1 MTSMPPPGGDASSDG
16 SWSYRASG
24 LQKRASRKPTSV
36 VPAAPPAASPPTPPS
51 NGAGLEPLSKRLL
64 EVAAGLSVL
73 LILIAVVAWL
83 HGSDEASFNPI
94 AQAAARTQQQ
104 PGSRIA
110 LSGTYSLPTGQTM
123 AMHGYGVYNGG
134 TGHSRSVIEVA
145 VPGPVGSIRMEGV
158 GDMKLIYMRSK
169 LISAGIP
176 PGDRWL
182 AIQPGLG
189 GAGQTAIANNTGSE
203 GQLEMLRA
211 TGGDVENLGEA
222 EVRGVTT
229 TRYAGTLDLSRYAGH
244 LADEGKGTAAHEYEQ
259 LAKAMPAPIPV
270 EAWLDDAG
278 LVRQMRM
285 VMPIPSENGDPEVK
299 MDMTMAFFDFGAA
312 PKIDLPDRGEVFD
325 ATPLSRAR
333 LHLLDGSAIGV
344 PAAIGD
350 GPPLSQAAFHRRA
363 TRICKEPDA
372 AVANLKKIGEPLG
385 RKIKVLGQLAKPG
398 NGDRNALLRVL
409 DEYGERYLEP
419 VMQQGVHAMR
429 RLAALSP
436 PPALRASVQRFLHF
450 GSIAI
455 EVDLAQT
462 RALEIGSIDTV
473 KSLKDQLK
481 TAVRK
486 AKQAAM
492 AAHLGACNEKPSSTS

>member
-1 MTSMPPPGGDASSDG
+1 MTSMPPPGSPGGDG

-24 LQKRASRKPTSV
+24 RQKPADRKPTPSAPTAV
-36 VPAAPPAASPPTPPS
+36 VPANPS
-51 NGAGLEPLSKRLL
+51 KPGSDGPGLEPLSKRLL

-73 LILIAVVAWL
+73 LILVIAVAWM
-83 HGSDEASFNPI
+83 HGSDEVSFNPI

-104 PGSRIA
+104 PGSQIA

-123 AMHGYGVYNGG
+123 TMHGHGVYNGR
-134 TGHSRSVIEVA
+134 TGRSRSVIEIA

-158 GDMKLIYMRSK
+158 GDKSLIYMRSK
-169 LISAGIP
+169 FLTAGLP
-176 PGDRWL
+176 PGDEWL

-211 TGGDVENLGEA
+211 TGGDVEDLGEA

-229 TRYAGTLDLSRYAGH
+229 TRYAGTIDLSRYAGR
-244 LADEGKGTAAHEYEQ
+244 LAGEGKGTAAHEYEQ

-285 VMPIPSENGDPEVK
+285 VMPIPLEDGGPEVK

-312 PKIDLPDRGEVFD
+312 PKIELPSRGEAFD
-325 ATPLSRAR
+325 ATPLSRAK
-333 LHLLDGSAIGV
+333 LHLLDGSAVGV
-344 PAAIGD
+344 PAAIGN

-372 AVANLKKIGEPLG
+372 KVANLKKIGEPLD
-385 RKIKVLGQLAKPG
+385 RKIKALGHLARPG
-398 NGDRNALLRVL
+398 EGDRSALLRVL

-419 VMQQGVHAMR
+419 VMREDVHAMR

-436 PPALRASVQRFLHF
+436 PPALRAPVQRLLHF

-473 KSLKDQLK
+473 KSLKDELK
-481 TAVRK
+481 AATRR
-486 AKQAAM
+486 AKQAAR
-492 AAHLGACNEKPSSTS
+492 AAHLGACSEKSSSSS